1 MLKKIHKIVGL
12 SVALIIIH
20 LAITGIILMYP
31 GAFKL
36 QNTFLTNNYVLS
48 LYHMYQTTDVLHN
61 KSYSNV
67 GIVSKKAIIDDYVI
81 DTGLEKILNIAK
93 YKKQIFISSYKNLL
107 IINNE
112 EYEPKIIK
120 KIPFPFVFKTMA
132 LNREKLIN
140 FIDDKSVIYYLNSD
154 FNFVQMQ
161 NPKTP
166 LEELFLINADRETAE
181 LYLNYVQGPGI
192 QLLRF
197 ITDIHNGRF
206 FGRIV
211 MTIFTVSSLAVIF
224 LALSGTFI
232 SLNISFKRQLYMK
245 KKKNISKKTK

>member
-20 LAITGIILMYP
+20 LAITGILLMYP

-36 QNTFLTNNYVLS
+36 QNTFISNNYVLS
-48 LYHMYQTTDVLHN
+48 LYNMYQTTDVFHN
-61 KSYSNV
+61 KDYSNI
-67 GIVSKKAIIDDYVI
+67 GIVSKKVIIDDYVI
-81 DTGLEKILNIAK
+81 DTGLEKVLNIAK
-93 YKKQIFISSYKNLL
+93 YKKQIFINSYNNLL
-107 IINNE
+107 LINNK
-112 EYEPKIIK
+112 EYEPTIIK
-120 KIPFPFVFKTMA
+120 KIPFPFILKTMA
-132 LNREKLIN
+132 LNREKEIN
-140 FIDDKSVIYYLNSD
+140 FIDDKSVIYYLNND
-154 FNFVQMQ
+154 FNFVPML
-161 NPKTP
+161 NPKIP
-166 LEELFLINADRETAE
+166 LERLFLINADRDTAE

-224 LALSGTFI
+224 LALSGTFM
-232 SLNISFKRQLYMK
+232 SFNISFKRQLYKK
-245 KKKNISKKTK
+245 KKKNISKKT

>member
-1 MLKKIHKIVGL
+1 
-12 SVALIIIH
+12 
-20 LAITGIILMYP
+20 MYP

-36 QNTFLTNNYVLS
+36 QNTFISNNYVLS
-48 LYHMYQTTDVLHN
+48 LYNMYQTTDVFYN
-61 KSYSNV
+61 KDYSNV
-67 GIVSKKAIIDDYVI
+67 GIVSKKVIIDDYVI
-81 DTGLEKILNIAK
+81 DTGLEKVLNIAK

-107 IINNE
+107 LINNE
-112 EYEPKIIK
+112 EYEPTIIK
-120 KIPFPFVFKTMA
+120 NIPFPFVLKTMT
-132 LNREKLIN
+132 LNREKEIN
-140 FIDDKSVIYYLNSD
+140 FIDDKSVIYYLNND
-154 FNFVQMQ
+154 FNFVPML
-161 NPKTP
+161 NPKIP
-166 LEELFLINADRETAE
+166 LERLLLINADRDTAE

-232 SLNISFKRQLYMK
+232 SLNISFKRQLHKK
-245 KKKNISKKTK
+245 KKKNISKKT